1 MNPSLALPARNKR
14 WQKSSVATTVQLHS
28 TESYVR
34 FFKGLNTAYGVL
46 KFATTRKIVI
56 VNTTILFKNDE
67 K

>member
-1 MNPSLALPARNKR
+1 MNPSLALPVRNKR

-56 VNTTILFKNDE
+56 VNTTILFNNDE